1 MTLLGDTAVAEP
13 RVLAE
18 LKSVIILGL
27 TIFQPKSEWFW
38 IYFNISKLDLYTSS
52 EHFVNIFINNLRQGS
67 HSVLPKDG
75 RYVT

>member
-1 MTLLGDTAVAEP
+1 MLGDTAVAEP

-27 TIFQPKSEWFW
+27 TTFQHKSEWFW